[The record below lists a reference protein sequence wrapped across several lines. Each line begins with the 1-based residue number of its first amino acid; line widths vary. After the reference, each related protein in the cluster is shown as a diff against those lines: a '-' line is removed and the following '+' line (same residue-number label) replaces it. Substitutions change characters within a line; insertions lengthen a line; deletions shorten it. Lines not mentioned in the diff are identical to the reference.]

1 MMAGPTIQFSTRETP
16 NCSQAWAIFPSSSYF
31 TPARTGYIIHSRPMA
46 MGSDTVS
53 TRNVSNTPAPPFAR
67 PWLAEPARNA
77 YPRARSS

>member
-67 PWLAEPARNA
+67 PWLAELARNA